1 MSILSSS
8 GQAPVISSL
17 RLCFYGAGSMA
28 EAVVRG
34 LINQEL
40 AEPSRIAMFNRSNA
54 ERLSELESKYHVL
67 VSSSPDA
74 QIAMLRDA
82 DVIFLTMKPKDA
94 ADALRKLGGV
104 VKPNQLLVS
113 VVAGLSIHTM
123 ELLLGQK
130 IPIVRTMP
138 NTSSTIGLGAT
149 GVSFSAACTDAQRHI
164 ALTMFEAFGLT
175 SVVEE
180 AMLDTVTGLSGSG
193 PAYIYYMMEAMMRAG
208 EELGLSASASRD
220 LTIQTVLGAAHMVK
234 STGETPANLRRK
246 VTSPNGTTQAAL
258 ETLNEHE
265 FTEGVIRAIKRAAE
279 RAAEMGAEI
288 ERSALP

>member
-8 GQAPVISSL
+8 GQAPVIGSL

-54 ERLSELESKYHVL
+54 ERLAELQSKYNVR
-67 VSSSPDA
+67 VSSAPED
-74 QIAMLRDA
+74 QLGMLRDA

-94 ADALRKLGGV
+94 AEALRKLGSIV
-104 VKPNQLLVS
+104 RPNQVLVS
-113 VVAGLSIHTM
+113 VVAGLSLHTM

-130 IPIVRTMP
+130 MPIVRTMP

-149 GVSFSAACTDAQRHI
+149 GVSFSAACTESHRQI

-175 SVVEE
+175 TVVEE
-180 AMLDTVTGLSGSG
+180 AMLDAVTGLSGSG

-234 STGETPANLRRK
+234 STGETPADLRRK
-246 VTSPNGTTQAAL
+246 VTSPNGTTQAAI
-258 ETLNEHE
+258 ETMNQHE
-265 FTEGVIRAIKRAAE
+265 FTEGVIRAIKRASE